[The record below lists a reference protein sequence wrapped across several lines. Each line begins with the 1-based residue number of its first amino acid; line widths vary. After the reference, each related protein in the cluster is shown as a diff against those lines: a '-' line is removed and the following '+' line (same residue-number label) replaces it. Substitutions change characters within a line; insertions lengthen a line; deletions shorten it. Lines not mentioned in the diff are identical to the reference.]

1 MLSARMTDAFEYARL
16 LHDGQ
21 LRKGTQTPYI
31 SHLMSVSS
39 LVLDSGGSEDEAI
52 SALLHDAVEDCG
64 GLPVLEKIRQKFGD
78 EIADIVKG
86 CSEPEIQPRPP
97 WKDRKKAYISQIASE
112 SDSVKRVACA
122 DKLHNLRS
130 ILTDYHSVGDRV
142 WDRFHAD
149 KEGTL
154 WFYQSMLETL
164 RTFGDGMAIFVEL
177 EKRVTDLGKIVNG
190 SE

>member
-1 MLSARMTDAFEYARL
+1 MTEAFEFARL

-39 LVLDSGGSEDEAI
+39 LVLESGGSEDEAI

-78 EIADIVKG
+78 RIADIVNG
-86 CSEPEIQPRPP
+86 CSEPEAKPKPP
-97 WKDRKKAYISQIASE
+97 WRERKRAYIAQVASE

-130 ILTDYHSVGDRV
+130 ILTDYHSAGDRV

-154 WFYQSMLETL
+154 WFYQSMVETL
-164 RTFGDGMAIFVEL
+164 RSFGDGMAVFIEL
-177 EKRVTDLGKIVNG
+177 EKRVADLERIVSR